1 MLANIIV
8 IAGGFLG
15 GLLGG
20 IIGSVFGYFGT
31 GFISGAMLWGFTYLA
46 IGLTIVPQQEVWVIE
61 RLGKFCRILRPGV
74 SFLCLPG
81 VIDKIRT
88 NESMKLR
95 RIDLYDDEAG
105 NEMDFED
112 GSAPIK
118 AQVWFNIGE
127 EDGDIE
133 KFVYEVTNP
142 KMWIEER
149 FDDYIRP
156 LLQHLTIDDAQKQKN
171 QIATEASNAL
181 RDSVKEITG
190 AILDKSK
197 GLLITDIVL
206 SKETKEARAKRL
218 EGQTEAEKSIKVGE
232 GYIKAILAI
241 VKEAKKAKA
250 PITFD
255 QAAEIYEKQRGLETI
270 GRTGANV
277 TFVAPDIKGVLKTV
291 NIGTR
296 GKGGNS

>member
-8 IAGGFLG
+8 IAGGFLA

-46 IGLTIVPQQEVWVIE
+46 IGLTIVPQQEVWIIE
-61 RLGKFCRILRPGV
+61 RLGRFCRVLRPGV

-81 VIDKIRT
+81 IIDKIRT
-88 NESMKLR
+88 KESMKLR
-95 RIDLYDDEAG
+95 RIDLYEDEAG

-118 AQVWFNIGE
+118 AQVWFNIGV
-127 EDGDIE
+127 EDDDI
-133 KFVYEVTNP
+133 KNFVYEVTNP

-156 LLQHLTIDDAQKQKN
+156 LLQDLTIDEAQKQKN

-181 RDSVKEITG
+181 RDSVKKVTG
-190 AILDKSK
+190 AVLDKSK
-197 GLLITDIVL
+197 GLLITDILL

-218 EGQTEAEKSIKVGE
+218 EGQTEAERSAKVGK
-232 GYIKAILAI
+232 GYIDAIMAI
-241 VKEAKKAKA
+241 IKGAEDAGTKL
-250 PITFD
+250 TFD
-255 QAAEIYEKQRGLETI
+255 QARELYEKQRGLETI

-277 TFVAPDIKGVLKTV
+277 TFVAPDIKGVLRTI
-291 NIGTR
+291 NIGPH